1 MTKRYYHHYHRK
13 KKKKIYGKDIL
24 TVFLILFIGIFI
36 GLVVNLGTP
45 ELVTPDRLPEIE
57 ALSLTGFVPVNIT
70 VIPNIITLNAGCYR
84 LDMVTT
90 SAQTVSINSGL
101 EGIRGFRPV
110 THDLVTD
117 IVDMFEMNVLMVKI
131 ESLLE
136 GTYFS
141 KVFIM
146 QGKKVLSLD
155 SKPSDAI
162 AIAVRSQAPVYINK
176 TLIEKE
182 GDYIC

>member
-1 MTKRYYHHYHRK
+1 MAKKYHHHYHRK
-13 KKKKIYGKDIL
+13 KKKTIYGEGVL

-36 GLVVNLGTP
+36 GLIINVGTP
-45 ELVTPDRLPEIE
+45 ELVTSGELPEIE
-57 ALSLTGFVPVNIT
+57 ALSLNGFVPVNIT
-70 VIPNIITLNAGCYR
+70 VIPNIITLNAGCYE
-84 LDMVTT
+84 LAMVTT

-110 THDLVTD
+110 THDLITD

-162 AIAVRSQAPVYINK
+162 AIAVRSQAPIYIK
-176 TLIEKE
+176 QTLIEQE